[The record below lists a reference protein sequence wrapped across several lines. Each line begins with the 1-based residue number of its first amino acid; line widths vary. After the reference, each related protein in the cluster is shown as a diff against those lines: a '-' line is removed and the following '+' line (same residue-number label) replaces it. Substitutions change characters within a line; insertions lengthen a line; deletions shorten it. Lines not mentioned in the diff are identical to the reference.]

1 MPRPDNLFLHEMR
14 DAVSRIHQVIGNLS
28 TEGIAADPLRTD
40 ALMWNY
46 TVLGEAAN
54 KVSREFRNAHPEIV
68 WHRPIGL
75 RNRIIH
81 GYWSIDIDVLVTT
94 AERELQGAG
103 RGRYSL
109 ACWPP
114 WPERRRSRSW

>member
-94 AERELQGAG
+94 AERELQGRAG
-103 RGRYSL
+103 AGTL
-109 ACWPP
+109 
-114 WPERRRSRSW
+114 

>member
-1 MPRPDNLFLHEMR
+1 MR
-14 DAVSRIHQVIGNLS
+14 DAVSRIHQVIGHFS
-28 TEGIAADPLRTD
+28 TEEITADPLRTD

-54 KVSREFRNAHPEIV
+54 KVSRGFREAHPEIV

-81 GYWSIDIDVLVTT
+81 GYCRSTLTCSSRPRSATCPTWPSAWTSSSAPSIVSQPVLVVRVPVT
-94 AERELQGAG
+94 
-103 RGRYSL
+103 
-109 ACWPP
+109 
-114 WPERRRSRSW
+114 